1 MFLYA
6 VTASGVK
13 KGLGPLNNQSK
24 TFCMHPFTGLATRED
39 GAVKVC
45 CRSAPIGFIQ
55 DNTLEEIWNGDAMRE
70 VRKQVL
76 CGERPDVCKPCFDL
90 EDQGVESLRQRHING
105 IIPEAR
111 ITLYPNALDTLQEDY
126 TMPFEFPTMEIK
138 LNNLCNLKC
147 RMCHPMDSTSWNDW
161 DQVESFYKK
170 ENNYLVPVIDVLGL
184 KRSRYLCPFEDTDNW
199 WASFE
204 KLLPHFRR
212 VEFAGGEPLMDPQHY
227 KILDMLKPYG
237 KNIELKYATN
247 GTTLGLK
254 GGRTIHDYWPHFRS
268 VAVNVSID
276 GIHSV
281 YEHIRSNS
289 SFATVEENVKI
300 FKSIPN
306 VSRVVGAFTAQAGNI
321 LQAAECID
329 YFINTMG
336 IVFYS
341 HRVSYPNCLSAQVLP
356 RELKDLAISRLQEVG
371 LKVDQWPAIKENQL
385 LQKVTHQQIKDNI
398 NYLQAKDQY
407 NLWPDFLE
415 FNQRLDLS
423 RNQNLFDA
431 VPEFKPYV

>member
-1 MFLYA
+1 
-6 VTASGVK
+6 
-13 KGLGPLNNQSK
+13 
-24 TFCMHPFTGLATRED
+24 MHPFTGLATRED

-55 DNTLEEIWNGDAMRE
+55 DASLEEIWNNDTMRE
-70 VRKQVL
+70 VRRQVL
-76 CGERPDVCKPCFDL
+76 NGDRPEVCRPCFDL

-105 IIPEAR
+105 VIPEAR
-111 ITLYPNALDTLQEDY
+111 INLYPNALQQLREDY

-161 DQVESFYKK
+161 KEVKEFYTK
-170 ENNYLVPVIDVLGL
+170 ENNYLVPVINKLGL
-184 KRSRYLCPFEDTDNW
+184 ETSKYLCPFEDTDNW
-199 WASFE
+199 WTSFE

-227 KILDMLKPYG
+227 KILDMLKPYA
-237 KNIELKYATN
+237 KNIEIKYATN
-247 GTTLGLK
+247 GTTLGISK
-254 GGRTIHDYWPHFRS
+254 GRTIHDYWPYFKS

-276 GIHSV
+276 GIHDV
-281 YEHIRSNS
+281 YNYIRTNSN
-289 SFATVEENVKI
+289 FAEVERNIKEIKA
-300 FKSIPN
+300 IPN

-356 RELKDLAISRLQEVG
+356 QELKELAISRLESVS
-371 LKVDQWPAIKENQL
+371 
-385 LQKVTHQQIKDNI
+385 QKIFTFPNIEKYPILEKITQQQIKDNI
-398 NYLQAKDQY
+398 NYLRAKDQHH
-407 NLWPDFLE
+407 LWPDFLE
-415 FNQRLDLS
+415 FNRKLDATRNQRLL
-423 RNQNLFDA
+423 DA
-431 VPEFKPYV
+431 VPEFKNYV